1 MLFATLDPT
10 TRKLNL
16 PRVVK
21 PVPSG
26 AAASVPSAKDYS
38 VDWVSDS
45 GVDDAYTTVEWLSS
59 TPQDTPSSSAE
70 ATDVATDATTTPT
83 PSTETVLSSPYNPTS
98 PTPSTTSTNK
108 KPQSKLTYNS
118 YETSDISKGKEIF
131 LTDTVGFISK
141 LPTDLIAAFRA
152 TLEEVKNA
160 DILIHVCDR
169 SSPVWKK
176 QRTTVLKELNAI
188 GCYDIPIIEL
198 WNKIDMLDDPIAV
211 MNEVRIMMTC
221 VLYTLHVY
229 ERCICICVYVVLI
242 VYICVV

>member
-16 PRVVK
+16 PRVIK

-26 AAASVPSAKDYS
+26 TAASVPSAKDYS

-45 GVDDAYTTVEWLSS
+45 GSDDAYTTVEWLSN
-59 TPQDTPSSSAE
+59 TPPETSSSSSA
-70 ATDVATDATTTPT
+70 DATDAATDTSTTPT
-83 PSTETVLSSPYNPTS
+83 PSTETVLSSPYNPT
-98 PTPSTTSTNK
+98 TTTSTATTSTTK
-108 KPQSKLTYNS
+108 KPNTKLTYNS
-118 YETSDISKGKEIF
+118 YETSEISKGKEIF

-221 VLYTLHVY
+221 I
-229 ERCICICVYVVLI
+229 R
-242 VYICVV
+242 ICVVHVLYM

>member
-26 AAASVPSAKDYS
+26 ASASVPSAKDYS

-45 GVDDAYTTVEWLSS
+45 GSDDSYTTVEWLSN
-59 TPQDTPSSSAE
+59 TPLDSPFSSPSSSA
-70 ATDVATDATTTPT
+70 TTDATNATTIPT
-83 PSTETVLSSPYNPTS
+83 PSSETVLSSPYNPT
-98 PTPSTTSTNK
+98 PTSTTSTTK
-108 KPQSKLTYNS
+108 KPRSKLTYNS
-118 YETSDISKGKEIF
+118 YENSDIAKGKEIF